1 MASTG
6 DSDLLNLKISIDADE
21 LSDMEED
28 VPLEEDTEKPEGPF
42 GDGSEAPHVEI
53 KRSLEGRVLPNLG
66 ERKYENK
73 AGDFITGIDITDPE
87 FLEKRQQR
95 AKRFGVV
102 PPAEEEAFAK
112 RLELLREELKEASE
126 AEWGIRPE
134 ALHVQGVDDLNT
146 QQVFDYFKKFAPG
159 SIEWINDT
167 SCNVVWLDPN
177 TAARAILY
185 YTDSSKIHEA
195 TEEKDTA
202 TEDTKEEEV
211 PKTEEKMEE
220 SNVATE
226 EEDDDE
232 LNLMSDDELEEGE
245 ARGKD
250 KEKETQ
256 TKSTEEDKTEETK
269 DTSEEEPMEQT
280 AGSPGGGSE
289 VNIPAKFNLREAKPA
304 IPCERAKRLF
314 IRYATN
320 DDKKEQGAQRKS
332 KFYMKYGNPNFGGM
346 KGIIS
351 ESWRRRYKEKKRK
364 AIVSQYRKQRS
375 KYSDPDGGEGGEE
388 EEEEE
393 PEEPENDWE
402 TELELYRQEQER
414 RLLKE
419 ALQTQEQQR
428 PSRPPQKRQK
438 VSNIQAYPGSE
449 SEHGSE
455 SGSDSDGIDLEYE
468 LQQLTKQESKRPA
481 RTMYADE
488 VEQRIKQLR
497 HSVKGGRGSKLAVH
511 VPSSG
516 GVKSR
521 LGTKP
526 DSESKPRLT
535 YTISN
540 VRERLG
546 GKQAATQGGGSVL
559 QRLGKQ
565 AGSRGESILHRLG
578 QKRPASDSESEEE
591 EEEEEDE
598 DEYDRDD
605 GRDSPELASDLRKR
619 LGAKRTGGKF
629 DFKNLP
635 SLSIEVT
642 RDDSD

>member
-28 VPLEEDTEKPEGPF
+28 VPVEEDTEKPEGSS
-42 GDGSEAPHVEI
+42 GDGPEAPHVEI

-95 AKRFGVV
+95 AKRFGVT

-134 ALHVQGVDDLNT
+134 ALHVEGVDDLNT
-146 QQVFDYFKKFAPG
+146 QQVFDYFKQFAPG

-185 YTDSSKIHEA
+185 YTDSSKIEDSTSKDSS
-195 TEEKDTA
+195 TEETK
-202 TEDTKEEEV
+202 KEEEV

-220 SNVATE
+220 SSVVT
-226 EEDDDE
+226 
-232 LNLMSDDELEEGE
+232 EEGE
-245 ARGKD
+245 TRG
-250 KEKETQ
+250 KETQ
-256 TKSTEEDKTEETK
+256 TKSTEEDKTEGVKVKTE
-269 DTSEEEPMEQT
+269 DEPMEEQT
-280 AGSPGGGSE
+280 TGSPKGSE
-289 VNIPAKFNLREAKPA
+289 VDIPAKFNLREAKPA
-304 IPCERAKRLF
+304 IPCERARRLF

-320 DDKKEQGAQRKS
+320 DDKKARGAQRKS
-332 KFYMKYGNPNFGGM
+332 KFYMKYGNPNFVNCEG
-346 KGIIS
+346 KITKVALIFVS
-351 ESWRRRYKEKKRK
+351 HIFAICIKEETIQRK
-364 AIVSQYRKQRS
+364 
-375 KYSDPDGGEGGEE
+375 EE
-388 EEEEE
+388 ESDHLTV
-393 PEEPENDWE
+393 PEAE
-402 TELELYRQEQER
+402 
-414 RLLKE
+414 KE
-419 ALQTQEQQR
+419 ALQTQEKQR
-428 PSRPPQKRQK
+428 PSRPPQKKQK

-449 SEHGSE
+449 SEPGSE

-497 HSVKGGRGSKLAVH
+497 HSVKGGSQLAVR

-521 LGTKP
+521 LGIKP
-526 DSESKPRLT
+526 DGENKPRLT

-540 VRERLG
+540 G
-546 GKQAATQGGGSVL
+546 GASVL
-559 QRLGKQ
+559 QRLGK
-565 AGSRGESILHRLG
+565 AASRGETR
-578 QKRPASDSESEEE
+578 
-591 EEEEEDE
+591 
-598 DEYDRDD
+598 
-605 GRDSPELASDLRKR
+605 DLRKR
-619 LGAKRTGGKF
+619 LGGKRTGGKF

>member
-28 VPLEEDTEKPEGPF
+28 VPIEEDAEKPEGSL

-95 AKRFGVV
+95 AKRFGVT

-134 ALHVQGVDDLNT
+134 ALHVEGVDDLNT
-146 QQVFDYFKKFAPG
+146 QQVFDYFKQFAPG

-185 YTDSSKIHEA
+185 YTDSSKIHQA
-195 TEEKDTA
+195 TETKDTSA
-202 TEDTKEEEV
+202 EETKKEEV

-220 SNVATE
+220 SNVTE

-250 KEKETQ
+250 KKKETE
-256 TKSTEEDKTEETK
+256 TKSTEDDKTEETK
-269 DTSEEEPMEQT
+269 DTEDEEPMEQST
-280 AGSPGGGSE
+280 GSPGGSE
-289 VNIPAKFNLREAKPA
+289 VNIPTKFNLREAKPA
-304 IPCERAKRLF
+304 IPCERARRLF

-320 DDKKEQGAQRKS
+320 DDKKSLGAQRKS

-351 ESWRRRYKEKKRK
+351 ESWRRRYKEKKMK
-364 AIVSQYRKQRS
+364 AIVSQYRKQKS
-375 KYSDPDGGEGGEE
+375 KGKYSDPDGGDGGEE

-393 PEEPENDWE
+393 EEEPENDWE

-419 ALQTQEQQR
+419 ALQTQEEQR

-438 VSNIQAYPGSE
+438 VSDIQAYPGSE
-449 SEHGSE
+449 SEPGSE
-455 SGSDSDGIDLEYE
+455 SGSESDGIDLEYE

-497 HSVKGGRGSKLAVH
+497 HSVKGDSKLAVR

-521 LGTKP
+521 LGAKP
-526 DSESKPRLT
+526 DDENKPRLT

-540 VRERLG
+540 VRDRLG
-546 GKQAATQGGGSVL
+546 GKKPRREAAVS
-559 QRLGKQ
+559 
-565 AGSRGESILHRLG
+565 SR
-578 QKRPASDSESEEE
+578 D
-591 EEEEEDE
+591 
-598 DEYDRDD
+598 
-605 GRDSPELASDLRKR
+605 
-619 LGAKRTGGKF
+619 
-629 DFKNLP
+629 
-635 SLSIEVT
+635 
-642 RDDSD
+642 

>member
-28 VPLEEDTEKPEGPF
+28 VPVEEDTEKPEGSS
-42 GDGSEAPHVEI
+42 GDGPEAPHVEI

-95 AKRFGVV
+95 AKRFGVT

-134 ALHVQGVDDLNT
+134 ALHVEGVDDLNT
-146 QQVFDYFKKFAPG
+146 QQVFDYFKQFAPG

-185 YTDSSKIHEA
+185 YTDSSKIEDSTSKDSS
-195 TEEKDTA
+195 TEETK
-202 TEDTKEEEV
+202 KEEEV

-220 SNVATE
+220 SSVVTE

-232 LNLMSDDELEEGE
+232 LNLMSDDELEERE
-245 ARGKD
+245 TRG
-250 KEKETQ
+250 KETQ
-256 TKSTEEDKTEETK
+256 TKSTEEDKTEGVKVKTE
-269 DTSEEEPMEQT
+269 DEPMEEQT
-280 AGSPGGGSE
+280 TGSPKGSE
-289 VNIPAKFNLREAKPA
+289 VDIPSKFNLREAKPA
-304 IPCERAKRLF
+304 IPCERARRLF

-320 DDKKEQGAQRKS
+320 DDKKARGAQRKS

-364 AIVSQYRKQRS
+364 AIISQYRKQRS
-375 KYSDPDGGEGGEE
+375 GGKYNDPDGGDGGEE
-388 EEEEE
+388 EEEV
-393 PEEPENDWE
+393 EEPENDWE

-419 ALQTQEQQR
+419 ALQTQEKQR
-428 PSRPPQKRQK
+428 PSRPPQKKQK
-438 VSNIQAYPGSE
+438 VSNVQAYPGSE
-449 SEHGSE
+449 SEPGSE

-497 HSVKGGRGSKLAVH
+497 HSVKGGSQLAVR

-521 LGTKP
+521 LGIKP
-526 DSESKPRLT
+526 DGENKPRLT

-540 VRERLG
+540 VRDRLG
-546 GKQAATQGGGSVL
+546 GKQQQQPSQGGASVL
-559 QRLGKQ
+559 QRLGK
-565 AGSRGESILHRLG
+565 AASRGESILHRLG

-591 EEEEEDE
+591 EEDDDDDEEE
-598 DEYDRDD
+598 DEYDRDE
-605 GRDSPELASDLRKR
+605 GRDSPELARDLRKR
-619 LGAKRTGGKF
+619 LGGKRTGGKF